1 MQKPA
6 ARIDMDKIPP
16 MPPEGSYVFVS
27 SGGQGHWVPVQLF
40 GAIDAGIEPP
50 QDGEWALMLV
60 AVRQKEAAGDAEE
73 SA

>member
-1 MQKPA
+1 
-6 ARIDMDKIPP
+6 

-50 QDGEWALMLV
+50 TDGEWALMLV
-60 AVRQKEAAGDAEE
+60 AVRQKEAPKE
-73 SA
+73 SAD